1 MDSKADGEE
10 IIYPYLCFSVDNF
23 DEAFE
28 DIQVN
33 YLSTQ
38 GRSTAGSTTGRGG
51 GVQQT
56 ERRLSILISVSLWI
70 ILTRLLKIFR

>member
-28 DIQVN
+28 DIQVAAIDVK
-33 YLSTQ
+33 
-38 GRSTAGSTTGRGG
+38 R
-51 GVQQT
+51 
-56 ERRLSILISVSLWI
+56 EI
-70 ILTRLLKIFR
+70 INCPATYEIGALK

>member
-33 YLSTQ
+33 HSSVLVQ
-38 GRSTAGSTTGRGG
+38 TTDPEM
-51 GVQQT
+51 VQTSDGTKVGQCKRQT
-56 ERRLSILISVSLWI
+56 GTNFGLV
-70 ILTRLLKIFR
+70 